1 MLWVFLNLIANLLGK
16 QVSISDE
23 RRDNNSSITSGLQ
36 PLILLRKSSRT
47 LDASFRL
54 VKLEALCPF
63 RNSEHP
69 CDPQASG
76 SKVMGPED
84 WE

>member
-1 MLWVFLNLIANLLGK
+1 MLWVFLNLIANFLGK

-23 RRDNNSSITSGLQ
+23 RRDNSSTTSGLQ
-36 PLILLRKSSRT
+36 PLILLRPSSRT

-54 VKLEALCPF
+54 VKLEALCLF

-69 CDPQASG
+69 CDPQTSG
-76 SKVMGPED
+76 SKVMGPKD